1 MTHKVKR
8 IVDRFA
14 ELKTAIQETALR
26 DTKFRVLCEDYDTVA
41 DVIAFWS
48 RSPDVRGPM
57 IVREYAVLLEELE
70 AEIFTRLR
78 RPH

>member
-14 ELKTAIQETALR
+14 EIRSAIQETALR
-26 DTKFRVLCEDYDTVA
+26 DAQFRTLCEDYEAVA

-48 RSPDVRGPM
+48 RSTDVRGPM
-57 IVREYAVLLEELE
+57 IVKEYAILLDELE
-70 AEIFTRLR
+70 NEIFLR
-78 RPH
+78 VRHLH